1 MEGKGLIEHNYK
13 MMQLYAPQ
21 MSYQSKMMV
30 KEAVES
36 FDFTFNKTEI
46 IRMMR
51 DDGFGELNL
60 EDLKTHMNKIVREC
74 G

>member
-1 MEGKGLIEHNYK
+1 MV
-13 MMQLYAPQ
+13 
-21 MSYQSKMMV
+21 V
-30 KEAVES
+30 KEAVEN
-36 FDFTFNKTEI
+36 FEFTFNKTEI